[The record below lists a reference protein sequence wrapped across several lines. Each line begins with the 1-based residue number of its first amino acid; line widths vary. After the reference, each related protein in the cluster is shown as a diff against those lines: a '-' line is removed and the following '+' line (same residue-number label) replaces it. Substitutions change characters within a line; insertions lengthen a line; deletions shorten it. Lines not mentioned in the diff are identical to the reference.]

1 VWIIIVVVVIGG
13 SSCGSTVICTYL
25 HSPAMAL
32 AILLLFLLLLLCSIS
47 PCTLPP
53 SVVYWRFEARSRLVV
68 AAAMVVVVVTSV
80 VSADSPSAPGGL
92 ASLRVDLKQL
102 DCTLVSGSGPL
113 PNVKCTTSDP

>member
-1 VWIIIVVVVIGG
+1 MRIISIVVIGG
-13 SSCGSTVICTYL
+13 SAVICTYL

-32 AILLLFLLLLLCSIS
+32 AILLLFLLLLCSIS

-53 SVVYWRFEARSRLVV
+53 AVVYWRFEARSRLVEAV
-68 AAAMVVVVVTSV
+68 AMVVVVVVSV
-80 VSADSPSAPGGL
+80 VSADPPSVLGGL

-113 PNVKCTTSDP
+113 PNVKYTTSDP

>member
-1 VWIIIVVVVIGG
+1 
-13 SSCGSTVICTYL
+13 
-25 HSPAMAL
+25 MAL
-32 AILLLFLLLLLCSIS
+32 AILLLFLFLLLLLLLCSIS

-53 SVVYWRFEARSRLVV
+53 SVVYWRFEARSRLAV
-68 AAAMVVVVVTSV
+68 AAAMVVVVVMSV
-80 VSADSPSAPGGL
+80 VSAHSPSAPGGL

>member
-1 VWIIIVVVVIGG
+1 MRIISIVVIGG
-13 SSCGSTVICTYL
+13 SAVICTYL

-32 AILLLFLLLLLCSIS
+32 AILLLFLLLLCSIS

-68 AAAMVVVVVTSV
+68 AAAMVVVVVVVSV
-80 VSADSPSAPGGL
+80 VSADPPSVPGGL

-113 PNVKCTTSDP
+113 PNVKYTTSDP